1 MLLVFFSI
9 FFFFNKM
16 KYILYFYLYTDKG
29 INMAINSLSAGLGV
43 NGVHGG
49 CEHFFLC
56 TFKVAQSQKL
66 RPLLKIPEY
75 APVNMTVLGAVEE
88 VVDDSL
94 GMTLRDKEL
103 GDMNRLQQFLK
114 YMEGGAG
121 LVPLIFALAT
131 QTISRTDAT
140 MGGAS

>member
-1 MLLVFFSI
+1 MGCMGGASTS
-9 FFFFNKM
+9 
-16 KYILYFYLYTDKG
+16 FYAPL
-29 INMAINSLSAGLGV
+29 
-43 NGVHGG
+43 
-49 CEHFFLC
+49 
-56 TFKVAQSQKL
+56 KL
-66 RPLLKIPEY
+66 RKKSRVRSCPLLKIPEY

-140 MGGAS
+140 MGVINLLTPSCPT